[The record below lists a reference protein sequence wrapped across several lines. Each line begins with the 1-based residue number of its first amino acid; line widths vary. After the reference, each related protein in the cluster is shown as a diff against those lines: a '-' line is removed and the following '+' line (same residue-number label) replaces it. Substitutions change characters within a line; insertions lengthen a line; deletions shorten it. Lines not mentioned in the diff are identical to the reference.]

1 MMSHDDEKISSLYRE
16 LGKPAPPDQLD
27 DAILSASR
35 KAVGKSPGKAP
46 FSGAWPAAASVAAIV
61 VIALILVPV
70 LREQSPE
77 STPEPYSAEK
87 NALQNLEYEVLP
99 DLDPDAAAP
108 NSRAYAPPPAS
119 EQTISRNPALL
130 TEQEVFAIEPTEK
143 SRSRMEAGD
152 SAPFAVLTPEMWEVK
167 IAQLIDQG
175 ERELARAELDR
186 LKAHFPE
193 HTINFNLARKLGDQN
208 E

>member
-1 MMSHDDEKISSLYRE
+1 MSHDDEKISSLYQK
-16 LGKPAPPDQLD
+16 LGKSAPPEQLD
-27 DAILSASR
+27 EAILSASR
-35 KAVGKSPGKAP
+35 KAVDKSPGKAP

-70 LREQSPE
+70 LREQAPE

-87 NALQNLEYEVLP
+87 NAMENLQSDVLP
-99 DLDPDAAAP
+99 DPDRDAAAP

-119 EQTISRNPALL
+119 ELPISRNLAPS
-130 TEQEVFAIEPTEK
+130 TEQDAFAIEPTEK

-167 IAQLIDQG
+167 ITQLIDQG

-193 HTINFNLARKLGDQN
+193 HTININLARQLSDQN